1 MENRIDYLMKD
12 NHCEKALEQF
22 KKLTSVLEWIDQ
34 YSNLFDS
41 VSIKPKGLPRITS
54 SHFDGER
61 FENIQKF
68 ANLYET
74 VQSLYE

>member
-1 MENRIDYLMKD
+1 MVNKLDNLKKD
-12 NHCEKALEQF
+12 NLCEKAVEALN
-22 KKLTSVLEWIDQ
+22 KCTTIPSWLTQ
-34 YSNLFDS
+34 YSDLYDS
-41 VSIKPKGLPRITS
+41 VSIKPEGLPRITS

-74 VQSLYE
+74 VKSLYD

>member
-1 MENRIDYLMKD
+1 MNKELDFLLKD
-12 NHCEKALEQF
+12 KFCAKAIEDF
-22 KKLTSVLEWIDQ
+22 KVLISVSHWLNQ
-34 YSNLFDS
+34 YSDLYDS
-41 VSIKPKGLPRITS
+41 VSIKPDGLPRITS

-74 VQSLYE
+74 VKSLYE